1 MPQLVVNI
9 EVTTLNKPCSNLK
22 NICFNLPAGRQE
34 CGTQHIQTVKGH
46 AIKKQILNNI
56 YKKELL

>member
-34 CGTQHIQTVKGH
+34 CGTQHIQTVG
-46 AIKKQILNNI
+46 ANFKKNGKNNSTG
-56 YKKELL
+56 KN